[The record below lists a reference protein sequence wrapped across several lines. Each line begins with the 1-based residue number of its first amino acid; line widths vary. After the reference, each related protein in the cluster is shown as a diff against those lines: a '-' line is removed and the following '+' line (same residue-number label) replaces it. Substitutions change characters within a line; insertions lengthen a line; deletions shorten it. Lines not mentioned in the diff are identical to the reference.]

1 MNRRTQPTPT
11 TAEVAQA
18 PAHAPPRLAMWAGP
32 SATIVHQGTDLCRR
46 LRFGL
51 GIPADS
57 RPRRFTDLCPLLGLP
72 VPADND
78 GYPVLMAFLSEPCP
92 LLAALPPVTAVDR
105 TARGEQIAGF
115 TDDPR
120 LTLGVLA
127 RCSGHVFLRDRSPSL
142 STPQLIATVDLLVP
156 RSWKAPA

>member
-1 MNRRTQPTPT
+1 
-11 TAEVAQA
+11 
-18 PAHAPPRLAMWAGP
+18 
-32 SATIVHQGTDLCRR
+32 
-46 LRFGL
+46 
-51 GIPADS
+51 
-57 RPRRFTDLCPLLGLP
+57 
-72 VPADND
+72 VPADDD